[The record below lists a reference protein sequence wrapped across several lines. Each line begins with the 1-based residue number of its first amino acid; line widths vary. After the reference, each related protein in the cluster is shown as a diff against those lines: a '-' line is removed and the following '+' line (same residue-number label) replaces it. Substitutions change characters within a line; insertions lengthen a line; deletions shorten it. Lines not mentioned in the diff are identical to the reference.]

1 MKYEFEAYQME
12 VENHIF
18 WVAKS
23 KFLNGCL
30 GQGDTLN
37 EAVSELEANENEWL
51 SSAKEYN
58 IPIPERTARRQSIYS
73 GKVSLRFSPL
83 MHAEAAENAK
93 QMNISLNQYINDAIA
108 YYNGLVK
115 QHSFKHIL
123 DSEGSETTTKI
134 INIKNFKKQKFS
146 INIKEIPEEM

>member
-1 MKYEFEAYQME
+1 
-12 VENHIF
+12 
-18 WVAKS
+18 
-23 KFLNGCL
+23 
-30 GQGDTLN
+30 
-37 EAVSELEANENEWL
+37 
-51 SSAKEYN
+51 
-58 IPIPERTARRQSIYS
+58 
-73 GKVSLRFSPL
+73 